1 MSKTFLFLGQTTAIT
16 KTGKGTTPDSLMLLK
31 QKSLYSRDHQLI
43 FCVEFGCRNS
53 KLCPGILHEIFF
65 NNFLLFDVRHSPY
78 LLLTLNDRSIYP
90 IWFSELPQKVSKL

>member
-1 MSKTFLFLGQTTAIT
+1 MWNLVLNVILNWLPDEFSWFLWKMSKAFLFLGQTTAIT

-53 KLCPGILHEIFF
+53 KLGSGILHEIFF
-65 NNFLLFDVRHSPY
+65 
-78 LLLTLNDRSIYP
+78 
-90 IWFSELPQKVSKL
+90 E